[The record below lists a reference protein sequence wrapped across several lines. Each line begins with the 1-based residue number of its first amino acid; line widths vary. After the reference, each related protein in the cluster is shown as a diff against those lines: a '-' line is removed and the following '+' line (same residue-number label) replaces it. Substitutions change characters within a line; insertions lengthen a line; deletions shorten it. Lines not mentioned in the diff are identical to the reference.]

1 MDQAKAIVNLK
12 EGIIQLEGP
21 VEFVRE
27 YLNIYGSA
35 IKGLEEIPKE
45 TEAAPKEKTVRG
57 KAKTTRVKAA
67 AKRVS
72 CADAVRAEVEAGFF
86 AEPRSARETNEQLI
100 GKGMTY
106 TVESTRMALN
116 MLCGK
121 GVVDRVKEGG
131 RVRYRGKV

>member
-57 KAKTTRVKAA
+57 KAKTTRVRAA
-67 AKRVS
+67 VKRVS
-72 CADAVRAEVEAGFF
+72 CVDAVRAEVKAGFF
-86 AEPRSARETNEQLI
+86 TEPRSAQEVRRLLSDKKQVCSNNSITIAL
-100 GKGMTY
+100 KKL
-106 TVESTRMALN
+106 VESGLLTRL
-116 MLCGK
+116 
-121 GVVDRVKEGG
+121 GVG
-131 RVRYRGKV
+131 RATRYQRSG